1 MRRAR
6 WNRSTSRM
14 ARNGLEFGHGLCHT
28 GQVLAE
34 RRDPTMTRRDR
45 SIWSA
50 TGFMLGMMAGVASA
64 QGPAAPL
71 PSTPPPSAPAPG
83 RTKPATPDPAFEAA
97 RTAFEAL
104 PEGERKGLQDALVWT
119 GDYNS
124 VVNGTFGRRS
134 FEALQA
140 YAKRSGG
147 TGLPDATGRAA
158 LLREGAAARAAARFV
173 VKPDPASGVVLGVP
187 ERVLP
192 KRSAQP
198 GGTRW
203 QSADGRIT
211 LETKSSPAG
220 ETGLEAVFARVTA
233 PSPDRRVTYK
243 LLRPDFLVVTAETAT
258 GKSYIRYAAGE
269 AGLRGLTLGYDKALA
284 GEVDRLA
291 IAIANSFVPFPDAAP
306 AAVGAPVATA
316 IPAPAPP
323 PLPGTRPAPL
333 ATGLLV
339 APGRVLTSAVA
350 LAGCRV
356 PLVAGQAARVGA
368 GATADLILLET
379 GPLAGRTA
387 ITPPVRGR
395 GLTEGEAVAA
405 LVIDGEGGVAVAP
418 GQAGMDQTGM
428 DQAGMDQ
435 AGTGGAVGSARITAP
450 LQPGAG
456 GAPILDR
463 AGAVVGLVPTV
474 SAQPRQVA
482 GVVPP
487 ARYGL
492 VTGAALATFLGAA
505 GIRAPSP
512 RETGA
517 SGAGPQEAGTL
528 GAAAAALAGAVVAV
542 TCQP

>member
-1 MRRAR
+1 MRRAGR
-6 WNRSTSRM
+6 NRSTSRM
-14 ARNGLEFGHGLCHT
+14 ARNGLEFEPGLCHT
-28 GQVLAE
+28 GRIPAE

-45 SIWSA
+45 STWSA
-50 TGFMLGMMAGVASA
+50 TGLMLGLMAGAASA
-64 QGPAAPL
+64 QGPSTRAPSAPL
-71 PSTPPPSAPAPG
+71 PPSSNSSAPAPA
-83 RTKPATPDPAFEAA
+83 RAKPATPDPAFEAA

-104 PEGERKGLQDALVWT
+104 PDAERKGLQDALVWT

-124 VVNGTFGRRS
+124 VINGTFGRRS
-134 FEALQA
+134 YEALQA

-147 TGLPDATGRAA
+147 SGLPDAAGRAA
-158 LLREGAAARAAARFV
+158 LLRDGAAARAAARFV

-211 LETKSSPAG
+211 LETKSYPAG
-220 ETGLEAVFARVTA
+220 ETGLEAVFTRITA

-306 AAVGAPVATA
+306 AVAAPVATA
-316 IPAPAPP
+316 VPAPAPP

-339 APGRVLTSAVA
+339 APGRVLTSAAA
-350 LAGCRV
+350 LSGCRV
-356 PLVAGQAARVGA
+356 PLVAGQTARLGA
-368 GATADLILLET
+368 GATADLAVLET
-379 GPLAGRTA
+379 GVLAGRTP
-387 ITPPVRGR
+387 ITPLVRGR
-395 GLTEGEAVAA
+395 SLTEGEAVAA
-405 LVIDGEGGVAVAP
+405 LVIDGEGGVAVAS
-418 GQAGMDQTGM
+418 GQARL
-428 DQAGMDQ
+428 DQA
-435 AGTGGAVGSARITAP
+435 ATGDAVGSTRITAP
-450 LQPGAG
+450 LQTGAG
-456 GAPILDR
+456 GAPVLDR
-463 AGAVVGLVPTV
+463 AGAIVGLVPTV
-474 SAQPRQVA
+474 PAQPRRVA

-487 ARYGL
+487 AHYGL
-492 VTGAALATFLGAA
+492 VTGAALTAFLTAA
-505 GIRAPSP
+505 GIRASAPGEAGTRGP
-512 RETGA
+512 
-517 SGAGPQEAGTL
+517 GPQEAGTL
-528 GAAAAALAGAVVAV
+528 GAAAAALAGAVVPI

>member
-1 MRRAR
+1 
-6 WNRSTSRM
+6 
-14 ARNGLEFGHGLCHT
+14 
-28 GQVLAE
+28 
-34 RRDPTMTRRDR
+34 MTRRDR

-64 QGPAAPL
+64 QGPAAPP

-192 KRSAQP
+192 KRAAQP

-306 AAVGAPVATA
+306 AAVAAPVATA
-316 IPAPAPP
+316 VPAPAPP

-339 APGRVLTSAVA
+339 APGHVLTSAVA

-418 GQAGMDQTGM
+418 GQAGMDQ
-428 DQAGMDQ
+428 

-463 AGAVVGLVPTV
+463 AGAVVGLVQTV

-505 GIRAPSP
+505 GVGGPSP

>member
-1 MRRAR
+1 
-6 WNRSTSRM
+6 
-14 ARNGLEFGHGLCHT
+14 
-28 GQVLAE
+28 
-34 RRDPTMTRRDR
+34 
-45 SIWSA
+45 
-50 TGFMLGMMAGVASA
+50 
-64 QGPAAPL
+64 L
-71 PSTPPPSAPAPG
+71 PDA
-83 RTKPATPDPAFEAA
+83 
-97 RTAFEAL
+97 
-104 PEGERKGLQDALVWT
+104 ERKGLQDALVWT

-134 FEALQA
+134 YEALQA

-147 TGLPDATGRAA
+147 SGSGLPDAAGRAA
-158 LLREGAAARAAARFV
+158 LLRDGAAARAAARFV

-211 LETKSSPAG
+211 LETKSNPAG
-220 ETGLEAVFARVTA
+220 ETGLEAVFTRITA

-306 AAVGAPVATA
+306 AVAAPVATA
-316 IPAPAPP
+316 VPAPAPP

-339 APGRVLTSAVA
+339 APGRVLTSAAA
-350 LAGCRV
+350 LSGCRV
-356 PLVAGQAARVGA
+356 PLVAGQTARLGA
-368 GATADLILLET
+368 GATADLVVLET
-379 GPLAGRTA
+379 GVLAGRTP
-387 ITPPVRGR
+387 ITPLVRGR
-395 GLTEGEAVAA
+395 SLTEGEAVAA
-405 LVIDGEGGVAVAP
+405 LVIDGEGGVAVAS
-418 GQAGMDQTGM
+418 GQARL
-428 DQAGMDQ
+428 DQA
-435 AGTGGAVGSARITAP
+435 ATGDAVGSTRITAP
-450 LQPGAG
+450 LQTGAG
-456 GAPILDR
+456 GAPVLDR
-463 AGAVVGLVPTV
+463 AGAIVGLVPTV
-474 SAQPRQVA
+474 PAQPRRVA

-487 ARYGL
+487 AHYGL
-492 VTGAALATFLGAA
+492 VTGAALTAFLTAA
-505 GIRAPSP
+505 GIRASAPGEAGTRGP
-512 RETGA
+512 
-517 SGAGPQEAGTL
+517 GPQEAGTL
-528 GAAAAALAGAVVAV
+528 GAAAAALAGAVVPI

>member
-1 MRRAR
+1 
-6 WNRSTSRM
+6 
-14 ARNGLEFGHGLCHT
+14 
-28 GQVLAE
+28 
-34 RRDPTMTRRDR
+34 MTRRDR
-45 SIWSA
+45 TIRGT
-50 TGFMLGMMAGVASA
+50 TGFLLGLIASTAFA
-64 QGPAAPL
+64 QTPPAPPPAAP
-71 PSTPPPSAPAPG
+71 APVRA
-83 RTKPATPDPAFEAA
+83 KPVAPDPAFEAA

-104 PEGERKGLQDALVWT
+104 PDAERRGLQDALVWT

-134 FEALQA
+134 YEALQA

-147 TGLPDATGRAA
+147 SGLPDAAGRAA
-158 LLREGAAARAAARFV
+158 LLRDGAAARAAARFT

-203 QSADGRIT
+203 QSIDGRIT
-211 LETKSSPAG
+211 LETKSYPAG
-220 ETGLEAVFARVTA
+220 ETGLEAVFARITA
-233 PSPDRRVTYK
+233 PNPDRRVTYK

-306 AAVGAPVATA
+306 AAAGAASVATPV
-316 IPAPAPP
+316 PAPTPP
-323 PLPGTRPAPL
+323 LLPGTRPAPL

-339 APGRVLTSAVA
+339 SPGRVLTSAAA
-350 LAGCRV
+350 LSGCRV
-356 PLVAGQAARVGA
+356 PLVAGQTARLGA
-368 GATADLILLET
+368 SATADLVVLET
-379 GPLAGRTA
+379 GVLAGRTP
-387 ITPPVRGR
+387 ITPFVRGR
-395 GLTEGEAVAA
+395 SLTEGEAVVA
-405 LVIDGEGGVAVAP
+405 LVIDGEGGVAVAS
-418 GQAGMDQTGM
+418 GQARMDEAATG
-428 DQAGMDQ
+428 D
-435 AGTGGAVGSARITAP
+435 AVGRTRITAP
-450 LQPGAG
+450 LQTGAG

-463 AGAVVGLVPTV
+463 AGAIVGLVPTV
-474 SAQPRQVA
+474 PAQPRRVA

-492 VTGAALATFLGAA
+492 VTGPALTAFLTAT
-505 GIRAPSP
+505 GIRASAP
-512 RETGA
+512 REAGA
-517 SGAGPQEAGTL
+517 PGPDSQEDGTL
-528 GAAAAALAGAVVAV
+528 GAAAAALAGAVVPI

>member
-6 WNRSTSRM
+6 RNRSTSRM

-50 TGFMLGMMAGVASA
+50 TGFMLGMMAGAASA

-83 RTKPATPDPAFEAA
+83 RTKPAAPDPAFEAA

-192 KRSAQP
+192 KRAAQP

-306 AAVGAPVATA
+306 AAVAAPVATA
-316 IPAPAPP
+316 VPAPAPP

-339 APGRVLTSAVA
+339 APGRVLTSASGPGRMPGAPGRGPSGARRRRRHGRSDA
-350 LAGCRV
+350 LGDGAPRGPDRDHTAG
-356 PLVAGQAARVGA
+356 P
-368 GATADLILLET
+368 
-379 GPLAGRTA
+379 RTR
-387 ITPPVRGR
+387 PDRGR
-395 GLTEGEAVAA
+395 GRWLA
-405 LVIDGEGGVAVAP
+405 LIDGEGGVAVAP
-418 GQAGMDQTGM
+418 GQAGKEEGRH
-428 DQAGMDQ
+428 
-435 AGTGGAVGSARITAP
+435 GSAEQEGRGERTDHGTAP
-450 LQPGAG
+450 ARCG

-517 SGAGPQEAGTL
+517 SGAGPKRPARWAQPPQPWRARWS
-528 GAAAAALAGAVVAV
+528 AV